1 MSRTRFALLIFIF
14 LGARVFC
21 EDTTWVLAAE
31 AFASVNLPASYDGIA
46 TAIPSLVLAEIE
58 NVNKR
63 SILPDEKKSRDISAL
78 SAERLKL
85 VTERSALI
93 LERDKVFLSDQGT
106 LKKKKNRS
114 DANKK
119 IIAKEKEIEKLDE
132 KIRKAVETVYTEST
146 TLTVTL
152 WESGSRLYER
162 TKDVSLGKSL
172 MDSKV
177 SGLITGTVEDLSGY
191 LLVTASIETG
201 VAGLPVLTVKEAAP
215 YDEID
220 YLVSTLTARLL
231 PGLSQVSPVSI
242 SVNVVPENSVVFL
255 DSRQIYDLSDP
266 VTVFSGEHTVSVS
279 CEGYRSATRTFDFSG
294 AGKFGVDITLV
305 KEPLVSVAFNS
316 GDDATSVFFHTQSVG
331 QLPLTTEIPAL
342 RTIGE
347 TENGTVKTFFIFDP
361 DMTENPSSLESVIQT
376 NKTETKKKI
385 ESARKWFYGSLGV
398 LYLSLPV
405 YMLSNGIMR
414 DKYTAYQDGRIAPT
428 QESIDEIN
436 GLMKFSTVS
445 GYVSLGLGVNVA
457 FQLFRYILSAE
468 QAIPKETK
476 NKIVENGDY

>member
-1 MSRTRFALLIFIF
+1 LLS
-14 LGARVFC
+14 ARVFC
-21 EDTTWVLAAE
+21 EDTTWALAAE
-31 AFASVNLPASYDGIA
+31 AFTPVNLPASYEGIA
-46 TAIPSLVLAEIE
+46 PALPSLLLAEIE

-63 SILPDEKKSRDISAL
+63 SILPEEQKSRVLSVL

-93 LERDKVFLSDQGT
+93 LDRDKVYLSDQGT
-106 LKKKKNRS
+106 LKKKKNRY
-114 DANKK
+114 DVNKK
-119 IIAKEKEIEKLDE
+119 IIAKEKEIEKLDV
-132 KIRKAVETVYTEST
+132 KIRVAVETAYIEST

-162 TKDVSLGKSL
+162 SKDVSLAKSL
-172 MDSKV
+172 MDSKI

-201 VAGLPVLTVKEAAP
+201 VAGLPVITVKEAAP

-242 SVNVVPENSVVFL
+242 SVNVVPENSIVFL
-255 DSRQIYDLSDP
+255 DSRQIYDISNP

-294 AGKFGVDITLV
+294 SDKFGVDITLI
-305 KEPLVSVAFNS
+305 KEPLVSVAFTS
-316 GDDATSVFFHTQSVG
+316 GVDSESVFLHTQSVG

-361 DMTENPSSLESVIQT
+361 DMTDNPSSLESIIHT
-376 NKTETKKKI
+376 NKTVTKNKI

-405 YMLSNGIMR
+405 YMISKGIMN
-414 DKYTAYQDGRIAPT
+414 DKYTAYQDGRIPQT
-428 QESIDEIN
+428 QESVDEIN
-436 GLMKFSTVS
+436 GLIRFSTIS

-468 QAIPKETK
+468 QAVPKETK
-476 NKIVENGDY
+476 NKVIENGDN